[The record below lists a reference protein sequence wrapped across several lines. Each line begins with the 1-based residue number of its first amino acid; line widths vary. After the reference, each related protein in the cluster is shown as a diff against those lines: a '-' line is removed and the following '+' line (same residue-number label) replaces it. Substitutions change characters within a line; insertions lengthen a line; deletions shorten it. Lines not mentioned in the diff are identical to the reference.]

1 MDFFDPLLNEI
12 SLQAVIVTMQFALF
26 RRLIVSLASN
36 GNDTAVL
43 AEDNKKPG
51 NDDEKFYHYLS
62 LSLK

>member
-12 SLQAVIVTMQFALF
+12 SLQAVIFTMQFALF

-43 AEDNKKPG
+43 AKDNKKTG
-51 NDDEKFYHYLS
+51 LDDEKIFHYLS

>member
-12 SLQAVIVTMQFALF
+12 SLQAVIFTMQFALF

-51 NDDEKFYHYLS
+51 NDDEKIFHYLS

>member
-12 SLQAVIVTMQFALF
+12 SLQAVIFTMQFALF

-36 GNDTAVL
+36 DNDTAAV
-43 AEDNKKPG
+43 AEENKKPAL
-51 NDDEKFYHYLS
+51 DDEKFFHYLS